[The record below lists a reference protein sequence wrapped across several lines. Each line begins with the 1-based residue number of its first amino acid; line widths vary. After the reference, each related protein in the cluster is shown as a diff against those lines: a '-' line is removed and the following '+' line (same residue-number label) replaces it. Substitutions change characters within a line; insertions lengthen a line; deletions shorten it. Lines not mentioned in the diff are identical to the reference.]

1 MPKNNKSKNNKSHN
15 KQSSKSHDD
24 DMAFLDAYIKENKNI
39 SSEISEKQKSPLEK
53 SLEEAKKNENRDKL
67 RKAIYMKQQ
76 MRGMPSKKEIQTQ
89 QDLLNEMM
97 KHPKMTN
104 EILQL
109 YGKAIEYNPTKTL
122 PSPLEIF
129 DNDEKYRIEY
139 YQYIIGI
146 IDSLK
151 EQKKD
156 IKFLNRILDNPY
168 GHYMSK
174 CLGCPL
180 NPFDKTKST
189 QQNQSSDS
197 VNNLLNG
204 ANVSSTTEVPKDT
217 VPLKEYDDISDADDT
232 DDEDVSDENT
242 TQANTNTVSVNV

>member
-1 MPKNNKSKNNKSHN
+1 MPKNNKSKNTKSHN

-24 DMAFLDAYIKENKNI
+24 DMAFLDAYIEENKRI
-39 SSEISEKQKSPLEK
+39 ESQISEKQKSPLEK

-122 PSPLEIF
+122 PSPVEIF
-129 DNDEKYRIEY
+129 DNDEKFRIEY

-180 NPFDKTKST
+180 NPFDKTQST
-189 QQNQSSDS
+189 QQNQSSNS

-204 ANVSSTTEVPKDT
+204 ANVSLTNEVPKDT
-217 VPLKEYDDISDADDT
+217 VPLKDYDDISDAEDFDES
-232 DDEDVSDENT
+232 DDE
-242 TQANTNTVSVNV
+242 TNRVIETVSSSV